1 MGKLKEKF
9 KSFKNNPDVALKEQV
24 GYVSGVFGN
33 CMGQDCVG
41 TYTDQFLYDYMGLK
55 SSQIVAMKSVTTG
68 VNIFVAPIVGA
79 MLDGNRSGKG
89 NARTFMR
96 AAAIPFTL
104 SSVLLFLVPSS
115 SITFNFIWSFILF
128 LTFNIADTFFD
139 VALSTLSV
147 RMTANAKS
155 RKNFYTVAQIASTLG
170 SLLPGGLVPII
181 IDMMD
186 GDYNSEKWAYFTVA
200 LLFGILGL
208 FSMLVPCMTLKER
221 NLVLPPKDDKK
232 VRIDYKLILLNR
244 PLLLL
249 CLSQCIDSVRQVC
262 YNALPFFYKQTL
274 GRLGMKTYVEM
285 GSSALSYGGLFSVP
299 FIGKKLSSRD
309 IVVLGYLH
317 TAICYI
323 LLLICGYKNL
333 WIVGILI
340 ALGGL
345 PNAGMSAARRI
356 LLADSTDYMEWKS
369 YKKYGVAQRNEG
381 MVFAFS
387 TMVSRISSLWKD
399 LLVNG
404 GLVLIG
410 YQSAQTIGG
419 QIVEAVQT
427 PETLH
432 GIFLLVAIPGIIG
445 NLVPAIVMMFD
456 NFTGKR
462 KEKIMAELEV
472 IRAEAKAKREEAQTV
487 KESE

>member
-1 MGKLKEKF
+1 
-9 KSFKNNPDVALKEQV
+9 
-24 GYVSGVFGN
+24 
-33 CMGQDCVG
+33 
-41 TYTDQFLYDYMGLK
+41 
-55 SSQIVAMKSVTTG
+55 
-68 VNIFVAPIVGA
+68 
-79 MLDGNRSGKG
+79 
-89 NARTFMR
+89 
-96 AAAIPFTL
+96 
-104 SSVLLFLVPSS
+104 
-115 SITFNFIWSFILF
+115 
-128 LTFNIADTFFD
+128 
-139 VALSTLSV
+139 
-147 RMTANAKS
+147 
-155 RKNFYTVAQIASTLG
+155 
-170 SLLPGGLVPII
+170 
-181 IDMMD
+181 
-186 GDYNSEKWAYFTVA
+186 
-200 LLFGILGL
+200 
-208 FSMLVPCMTLKER
+208 
-221 NLVLPPKDDKK
+221 
-232 VRIDYKLILLNR
+232 
-244 PLLLL
+244 
-249 CLSQCIDSVRQVC
+249 
-262 YNALPFFYKQTL
+262 
-274 GRLGMKTYVEM
+274 MKTYVEM

>member
-1 MGKLKEKF
+1 MGNFKEKF
-9 KSFKNNPDVALKEQV
+9 NSFKNNPDVALKEQV

-41 TYTDQFLYDYMGLK
+41 TYTDQFMYDYMGLK
-55 SSQIVAMKSVTTG
+55 SGHIVTMKSVTTG
-68 VNIFVAPIVGA
+68 VNILIAPIVGA
-79 MLDGNRSGKG
+79 LLDNNRSGKG
-89 NARTFMR
+89 NARRFMM
-96 AAAIPFTL
+96 ASAIPFTL
-104 SSVLLFLVPSS
+104 SSILLFVVPSAS
-115 SITFNFIWSFILF
+115 LTFNVLWSFLLY

-147 RMTANAKS
+147 RMTPNAKS
-155 RKNFYTVAQIASTLG
+155 RKNFYTVAQLASTLG
-170 SLLPGGLVPII
+170 SMLPGGLVPII

-186 GDYNSEKWAYFTVA
+186 GDYNSEKWAFFTVA

-208 FSMLVPCMTLKER
+208 FTMLVPCMTLKER
-221 NLVLPPKDDKK
+221 NLVLPPQKEKK
-232 VRIDYKLILLNR
+232 VKIDYKLILLNR

-249 CLSQCIDSVRQVC
+249 SLSQCIDSIRQVC
-262 YNALPFFYKQTL
+262 YSSLPFFYKQTL
-274 GRLGMKTYVEM
+274 NNYGMKTFVEA
-285 GSSALSYGGLFSVP
+285 GSATLSYGYLLSIP

-309 IVVLGYLH
+309 IVVVSYLH
-317 TAICYI
+317 TGICY
-323 LLLICGYKNL
+323 LLLALFGYKNL

-345 PNAGMSAARRI
+345 PNAGMNAARRV

-387 TMVSRISSLWKD
+387 TMVSRISALWKE

-404 GLVLIG
+404 GLALIG
-410 YQSAQTIGG
+410 YQSAQMINGEM
-419 QIVEAVQT
+419 VEAVQT
-427 PETLH
+427 AQTLH
-432 GIFLLVAIPGIIG
+432 GIFLLVVIPGIIG
-445 NLVPAIVMMFD
+445 NLLPGLIMMFD

-462 KEKIMAELEV
+462 KEKIMAELEE
-472 IRAEAKAKREEAQTV
+472 IRAEAKERQEAAETM
-487 KESE
+487 

>member
-9 KSFKNNPDVALKEQV
+9 QSFKNNPDVELKEQV

-33 CMGQDCVG
+33 CMGQDSVG
-41 TYTDQFLYDYMGLK
+41 TYTDQFMYDYMGLN
-55 SSQIVAMKSVTTG
+55 SGHIVAMKSVTTG
-68 VNIFVAPIVGA
+68 VNILIAPIVGIL
-79 MLDGNRSGKG
+79 LDNNHSGKG
-89 NARTFMR
+89 NARRFMM
-96 AAAIPFTL
+96 ASAIPFTL
-104 SSVLLFLVPSS
+104 SSILLFVVPSAS
-115 SITFNFIWSFILF
+115 LTFNFLWSFILY

-147 RMTANAKS
+147 RMTPNAKS

-170 SLLPGGLVPII
+170 SMLPGGLVPII

-186 GDYNSEKWAYFTVA
+186 GDYNSEKWAFFSVA
-200 LLFGILGL
+200 LLFGVLGL

-221 NLVLPPKDDKK
+221 NLVLPPKTEKK
-232 VRIDYKLILLNR
+232 VKIDYKLILLNR

-249 CLSQCIDSVRQVC
+249 SLSQCVDSIRQVC
-262 YNALPFFYKQTL
+262 YNSLPFFYKQTL
-274 GRLGMKTYVEM
+274 NNYGMKTFVEA
-285 GSSALSYGGLFSVP
+285 GSATLSYGYLLSIP

-309 IVVLGYLH
+309 IVVVSYLH
-317 TAICYI
+317 TGICY
-323 LLLICGYKNL
+323 LLLALFGYKNL

-345 PNAGMSAARRI
+345 PNAGMNAARRV

-381 MVFAFS
+381 MVFAFN
-387 TMVSRISSLWKD
+387 TMVSRISALWKE

-404 GLVLIG
+404 GLALIG
-410 YQSAQTIGG
+410 YQSAQMVNGEM
-419 QIVEAVQT
+419 VEAVQT

-445 NLVPAIVMMFD
+445 NLLPALIMSFD

-462 KEKIMAELEV
+462 KEKIMAELEE
-472 IRAEAKAKREEAQTV
+472 IRAESKAQLEETQTV
-487 KESE
+487 

>member
-9 KSFKNNPDVALKEQV
+9 QSFKNNPDVALKEQV

-33 CMGQDCVG
+33 CMGQDSVG
-41 TYTDQFLYDYMGLK
+41 TYTDQFMYDYMGLN
-55 SSQIVAMKSVTTG
+55 SGHIVAMKSVTTG
-68 VNIFVAPIVGA
+68 VNILIAPIVGIL
-79 MLDGNRSGKG
+79 LDNNRSGKG
-89 NARTFMR
+89 NARRFMM
-96 AAAIPFTL
+96 ASAIPFTL
-104 SSVLLFLVPSS
+104 SSILLFVVPSAS
-115 SITFNFIWSFILF
+115 LTFNLLWSFILY

-147 RMTANAKS
+147 RMTSNAKS

-170 SLLPGGLVPII
+170 SMLPGGLVPII

-186 GDYNSEKWAYFTVA
+186 GDYNSEKWAFFTVA
-200 LLFGILGL
+200 LLFGVLGL

-221 NLVLPPKDDKK
+221 NLVLPPKTEKK
-232 VRIDYKLILLNR
+232 VKIDYKLILLNR

-249 CLSQCIDSVRQVC
+249 SLSQCVDSIRQVC
-262 YNALPFFYKQTL
+262 YNSLPFFYKQTL
-274 GRLGMKTYVEM
+274 NNYGMKTFVEA
-285 GSSALSYGGLFSVP
+285 GSATLSYGYLLSIP

-309 IVVLGYLH
+309 IVVVSYLH
-317 TAICYI
+317 TGICY
-323 LLLICGYKNL
+323 LLLALFGYKNL

-345 PNAGMSAARRI
+345 PNAGMNAARRV

-381 MVFAFS
+381 MVFAFN
-387 TMVSRISSLWKD
+387 TMVSRISALWKE

-404 GLVLIG
+404 GLALIG
-410 YQSAQTIGG
+410 YQSAQMVNGEM
-419 QIVEAVQT
+419 VEAVQT

-445 NLVPAIVMMFD
+445 NLLPALIMSFD

-462 KEKIMAELEV
+462 KEKIMAELEE
-472 IRAEAKAKREEAQTV
+472 IRAESKAQLEETQSV
-487 KESE
+487 

>member
-9 KSFKNNPDVALKEQV
+9 DSFKNNPDVALKEQV

-41 TYTDQFLYDYMGLK
+41 TYTDQFMYDYMGLK
-55 SSQIVAMKSVTTG
+55 SSHIVTMKSVTTG
-68 VNIFVAPIVGA
+68 VNILIAPIVGA
-79 MLDGNRSGKG
+79 LLDNNHSGKG
-89 NARTFMR
+89 NARRFMM
-96 AAAIPFTL
+96 ASAIPFTL
-104 SSVLLFLVPSS
+104 SSILLFVVPSAS
-115 SITFNFIWSFILF
+115 LTFNVLWSFLLY

-147 RMTANAKS
+147 RMTPNAKS

-170 SLLPGGLVPII
+170 SMLPGGLVPII

-186 GDYNSEKWAYFTVA
+186 GDYNSEKWAFFTVA

-208 FSMLVPCMTLKER
+208 FTMLVPCMTLKER
-221 NLVLPPKDDKK
+221 NLVLPPQKEKK
-232 VRIDYKLILLNR
+232 VKIDYRLILLNR

-249 CLSQCIDSVRQVC
+249 SLSQCIDSIRQVC
-262 YNALPFFYKQTL
+262 YSSLPFFYKQTL
-274 GRLGMKTYVEM
+274 NNYGMKTFVEA
-285 GSSALSYGGLFSVP
+285 GSATLSYGYLLSIP

-309 IVVLGYLH
+309 IVVVSYLH
-317 TAICYI
+317 TGICY
-323 LLLICGYKNL
+323 LLLALFGYKNL

-345 PNAGMSAARRI
+345 PNAGMNAARRV

-387 TMVSRISSLWKD
+387 TMVSRISALWKE

-404 GLVLIG
+404 GLALIG
-410 YQSAQTIGG
+410 YQSAQMINGEM
-419 QIVEAVQT
+419 VEAVQT
-427 PETLH
+427 AQTLH
-432 GIFLLVAIPGIIG
+432 GIFLLVVIPGIIG
-445 NLVPAIVMMFD
+445 NLLPGLIMMFD

-462 KEKIMAELEV
+462 KEKIMAELEE
-472 IRAEAKAKREEAQTV
+472 IRAESKARLEEAETM
-487 KESE
+487 

>member
-9 KSFKNNPDVALKEQV
+9 QSFKNNPDVALKEQV

-33 CMGQDCVG
+33 CMGQDSVG
-41 TYTDQFLYDYMGLK
+41 TYTDQFMYDYMGLN
-55 SSQIVAMKSVTTG
+55 SGHIVAMKSVTTG
-68 VNIFVAPIVGA
+68 VNILIAPIVGIL
-79 MLDGNRSGKG
+79 LDNNHSGKG
-89 NARTFMR
+89 NARRFMM
-96 AAAIPFTL
+96 ASAIPFTL
-104 SSVLLFLVPSS
+104 SSILLFVVPSAS
-115 SITFNFIWSFILF
+115 LTFNFLWSFILY

-147 RMTANAKS
+147 RMTPNAKS

-170 SLLPGGLVPII
+170 SMLPGGLVPII

-186 GDYNSEKWAYFTVA
+186 GDYNSEKWAFFTVA
-200 LLFGILGL
+200 LLFGVLGL

-221 NLVLPPKDDKK
+221 NLVLPPKTEKK
-232 VRIDYKLILLNR
+232 VKIDYKLILLNR

-249 CLSQCIDSVRQVC
+249 SLSQCVDSIRQVC
-262 YNALPFFYKQTL
+262 YNSLPFFYKQTL
-274 GRLGMKTYVEM
+274 NNYGMKTFVEA
-285 GSSALSYGGLFSVP
+285 GSATLSYGYLLSIP

-309 IVVLGYLH
+309 IVVVSYLH
-317 TAICYI
+317 TGICY
-323 LLLICGYKNL
+323 LLLALFGYKNL

-345 PNAGMSAARRI
+345 PNAGMNAARRV

-381 MVFAFS
+381 MVFAFN
-387 TMVSRISSLWKD
+387 TMVSRISALWKE

-404 GLVLIG
+404 GLALIG
-410 YQSAQTIGG
+410 YQSAQMVNGEM
-419 QIVEAVQT
+419 VEAVQT

-445 NLVPAIVMMFD
+445 NLLPALIMSFD

-462 KEKIMAELEV
+462 KEKIMAELEE
-472 IRAEAKAKREEAQTV
+472 IRAESKAQLEETQTV
-487 KESE
+487 

>member
-1 MGKLKEKF
+1 MGKLKEKLQKF
-9 KSFKNNPDVALKEQV
+9 MENPDVAFKEQV

-33 CMGQDCVG
+33 CMGQDSVS
-41 TYTDQFLYDYMGLK
+41 TYTDQFMYDYMGLK
-55 SSQIVAMKSVTTG
+55 SGHVVAMKSTTTAA
-68 VNIFVAPIVGA
+68 NILIAPIVGA
-79 MLDGNRSGKG
+79 LLDNNRSGKG
-89 NARTFMR
+89 NARRFMM
-96 AAAIPFTL
+96 ASAIPFTL
-104 SSVLLFLVPSS
+104 ASVLLFVVPSGS
-115 SITFNFIWSFILF
+115 LMFNVIWSFVLY
-128 LTFNIADTFFD
+128 LTFNIADTFYD

-147 RMTANAKS
+147 RMTPNAKS
-155 RKNFYTVAQIASTLG
+155 RKNFYTVAQVASTLG
-170 SLLPGGLVPII
+170 SMFPGWLVPII
-181 IDMMD
+181 IEAMD
-186 GDYNSEKWAYFTVA
+186 SDYNSEKWAFFTVA

-221 NLVLPPKDDKK
+221 NIVLPPREDKK
-232 VRIDYKLILLNR
+232 VKIDYKLILLNR

-249 CLSQCIDSVRQVC
+249 CLANCVESIRKVC
-262 YNALPFFYKQTL
+262 YNSLPFFYKQTL
-274 GRLGMKTYVEM
+274 GRYGMKTYVEM
-285 GSSALSYGGLFSVP
+285 GSTALSYTGLFSVP

-309 IVVLGYLH
+309 IVVAGYMH

-323 LLLICGYKNL
+323 LLAIFGYKNL

-345 PNAGMSAARRI
+345 PNAGMSAAKRV

-369 YKKYGVAQRNEG
+369 YQKYGVAQRNEG

-387 TMVSRISSLWKD
+387 TMVSRIADLWKE

-404 GLVLIG
+404 GLALIG
-410 YQSAQTIGG
+410 YQSAQNIGG
-419 QIVEAVQT
+419 QMVEAVQT

-432 GIFLLVAIPGIIG
+432 GIFLLVAVPGIIG
-445 NLVPAIVMMFD
+445 NLIPGIIMMFD

-472 IRAEAKAKREEAQTV
+472 IRAESKAKLVAAEEA
-487 KESE
+487 

>member
-9 KSFKNNPDVALKEQV
+9 QSFKNNPDVALKEQV

-33 CMGQDCVG
+33 CMGQDSVG
-41 TYTDQFLYDYMGLK
+41 TYTDQFMYDYMGLN
-55 SSQIVAMKSVTTG
+55 SGHIVAMKSVTTG
-68 VNIFVAPIVGA
+68 VNILIAPIVGIL
-79 MLDGNRSGKG
+79 LDNNHSGKG
-89 NARTFMR
+89 NARRFMM
-96 AAAIPFTL
+96 ASAIPFTL
-104 SSVLLFLVPSS
+104 SSILLFVVPSAS
-115 SITFNFIWSFILF
+115 LTFNLLWSFILY

-147 RMTANAKS
+147 RMTPNAKS

-170 SLLPGGLVPII
+170 SMLPGGLVPII

-186 GDYNSEKWAYFTVA
+186 GDYNSEKWAFFTVA
-200 LLFGILGL
+200 LLFGVLGL

-221 NLVLPPKDDKK
+221 NLVLPPKTEKK
-232 VRIDYKLILLNR
+232 VKIDYKLILLNR

-249 CLSQCIDSVRQVC
+249 SLSQCVDSIRQVC
-262 YNALPFFYKQTL
+262 YNSLPFFYKQTL
-274 GRLGMKTYVEM
+274 NNYGMKTFVEA
-285 GSSALSYGGLFSVP
+285 GSATLSYGYLLSIP

-309 IVVLGYLH
+309 IVVVSYLH
-317 TAICYI
+317 TGICY
-323 LLLICGYKNL
+323 LLLALFGYKNL

-345 PNAGMSAARRI
+345 PNAGMNAARRV

-387 TMVSRISSLWKD
+387 TMVSRISALWKE

-404 GLVLIG
+404 GLALIG
-410 YQSAQTIGG
+410 YQSAQMVNGEM
-419 QIVEAVQT
+419 VEAVQT

-445 NLVPAIVMMFD
+445 NLLPALIMSFD

-462 KEKIMAELEV
+462 KEKIMAELEE
-472 IRAEAKAKREEAQTV
+472 IRAESKAQLEETQTV
-487 KESE
+487 